1 MGMAGGHPRV
11 ASDVDVVDEK
21 GAALLNRIHREG
33 GVTGTPPD
41 SSKGLDL
48 VGADVGIGLVSDKF
62 TIRSTPPKVG
72 TTGMEESTGEGAK
85 GSDQLTGIT
94 TLKGGT
100 GKFQQKLLEGFVRL
114 RLVAGLRISGVSS
127 QCPPITRLS
136 G

>member
-1 MGMAGGHPRV
+1 
-11 ASDVDVVDEK
+11 
-21 GAALLNRIHREG
+21 
-33 GVTGTPPD
+33 
-41 SSKGLDL
+41 
-48 VGADVGIGLVSDKF
+48 
-62 TIRSTPPKVG
+62 
-72 TTGMEESTGEGAK
+72 
-85 GSDQLTGIT
+85 LTGIT